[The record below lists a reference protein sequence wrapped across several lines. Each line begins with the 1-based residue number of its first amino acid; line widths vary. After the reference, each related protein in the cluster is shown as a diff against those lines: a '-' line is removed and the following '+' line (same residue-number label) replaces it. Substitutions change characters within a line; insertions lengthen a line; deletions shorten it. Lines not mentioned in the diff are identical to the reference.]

1 MRGALS
7 LKSPRTAQ
15 VGRPTTATLNG
26 LRYHWREAGRG
37 PLLVLL
43 HGAAAHSG
51 WFRWMVPRLA
61 TRYRVVA
68 PDLRGNGRTGH
79 ADDYTWDAYA
89 ADVEALLDL
98 LVGNGP
104 YYLAGHCSGG
114 YIGMLVAAR
123 GRRRP
128 PSALVGM
135 EVLPRLPE
143 RQLAVMWSYARRGP
157 KRYPTL
163 AALDRARRAYAR
175 RQGLPLDRGVALGRE
190 VYRRDPRG
198 GGWVPRSDLRV
209 LAQEPF
215 STYELAAQ
223 VPCPTLLLRGT
234 ESGQLNRIQFLLVA
248 GALPRASFQE
258 LPGLGHHFMVEDPD
272 ATCDLVEEFF
282 ERVARSEAES
292 PEAVGVPALKPPRHA
307 ALA

>member
-1 MRGALS
+1 MNDALS
-7 LKSPRTAQ
+7 QESLRTAQ
-15 VGRPTTATLNG
+15 LGRATTAIVNG
-26 LRYHWREAGRG
+26 VRYHWCEAGRG
-37 PLLVLL
+37 PLLLLL

-61 TRYRVVA
+61 TRYRVVV

-79 ADDYTWDAYA
+79 ADDYSWDAYA

-114 YIGMLVAAR
+114 YISMLVAAR
-123 GRRRP
+123 DRRP

-190 VYRRDPRG
+190 LYRRDPRG
-198 GGWVPRSDLRV
+198 GGWVPRSDLRA

-215 STYELAAQ
+215 LTYDLAAQ
-223 VPCPTLLLRGT
+223 VPCPTLVLRGT
-234 ESGQLNRIQFLLVA
+234 ESGQLNRIQFLLIA
-248 GALPRASFQE
+248 GALPRGSFQE

-272 ATCDLVEEFF
+272 ATCALVEEFL
-282 ERVARSEAES
+282 ERVARSEA
-292 PEAVGVPALKPPRHA
+292 PDAAGVPALKHPRHA
-307 ALA
+307 APA

>member
-7 LKSPRTAQ
+7 QESLWTAQ
-15 VGRPTTATLNG
+15 VGRPTTATVNG
-26 LRYHWREAGRG
+26 LRYHWREAGCG
-37 PLLVLL
+37 PLLLLL

-61 TRYRVVA
+61 RRYRVIA

-79 ADDYTWDAYA
+79 ADDYTWAAYA

-98 LVGNGP
+98 LVGKGP

-143 RQLAVMWSYARRGP
+143 RQLAAMWSYARRGP
-157 KRYPTL
+157 RRYPTL

-190 VYRRDPRG
+190 LYRRDPR

-215 STYELAAQ
+215 LTYELAAR

-234 ESGQLNRIQFLLVA
+234 ESGQLSRIQFLLVA

-272 ATCDLVEEFF
+272 ATCALLEGFF

-292 PEAVGVPALKPPRHA
+292 PDAALVPALKPLRHA